1 MFKQLSLIPWFELL
15 HLSLVLLFFFNN
27 SERYKIELLKFFAVY
42 MVKPIYSSEEESKY
56 LFLTAVFYSE
66 TNFWKYSNIVP
77 YQKKFCARPSR
88 FLLEFVQKEQC
99 ERGHVIF
106 FFH

>member
-1 MFKQLSLIPWFELL
+1 
-15 HLSLVLLFFFNN
+15 
-27 SERYKIELLKFFAVY
+27 

-56 LFLTAVFYSE
+56 LVLTAAFYSE

-99 ERGHVIF
+99 ERGRVIF
-106 FFH
+106 FFPLTLGARKMLTEKKKKKKSSHLALQFSTNMARK